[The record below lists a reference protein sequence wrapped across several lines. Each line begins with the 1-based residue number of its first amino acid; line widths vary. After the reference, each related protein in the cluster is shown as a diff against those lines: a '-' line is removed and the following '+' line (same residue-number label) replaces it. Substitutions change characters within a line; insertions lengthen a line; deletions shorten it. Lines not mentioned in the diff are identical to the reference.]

1 MKEGLVKKISVF
13 LCVILLMTTNI
24 IPIFAEGATMAPIE
38 SVENIE
44 QAEKSV
50 AEVDK
55 SIENVD
61 STVETSSAEKSASE
75 TSSSSANESETSGAA
90 TSKAEAPAEKVL
102 TTRTALASVTDK
114 VILKVGELEGDSFV
128 DNTKDYY
135 SDETISSAVDLDV
148 SGKDTV
154 LSNAKLVIKVEKK
167 FYITKPSFASSN
179 NATSSVVTEDTDFY
193 YATYTFDRLS
203 GGQHVTIPLP
213 FKFNPATAVKT
224 GDQVKVSTA
233 LYTDGSDATVASD
246 EKVYTAITSELRGE
260 YHLYYKGYKYD
271 WDTHT
276 GYVKIPVDSTDATK
290 MQDGY
295 SIKLHQW
302 PSVYVDRPADL
313 TGNEGE
319 SKNTN
324 FKIVLHLPKY
334 AKLSANETNWKYV
347 DDTQSSIYAIVK
359 NNGSW
364 PHNHKESNYKPS
376 YIYGVDLIFSEAPF
390 NEPVP
395 ITAEYW
401 VDAGLESEY
410 KIKDVVTSNYVFE
423 PVAYNGTGGTS
434 VIRDGDRNYK
444 PDREL
449 ASWYSHSYYTNG
461 QNIYYRNYDMTST
474 GMFYRNEVSNYNNGS
489 GPTNPYG
496 GVRTNVYQM
505 KVTLREEGEYFT
517 RVCLRDITSTTNNI
531 NLPAMQDA
539 LKNTPNTLYG
549 IKEDGSKVVL
559 AKNIKVGTYIDIL
572 DSSRQYK
579 ELNLVFDAPITLDN
593 ANLNFDTYTGLTK
606 SELKKFDEGGS
617 FYNGVKAYFSD
628 LSVDLSEGKNPE
640 EGKKTTRTYTNSYNY
655 VNVSRLTPVVNEYI
669 QSNLVAV
676 YVTGGAPLEFKVGH
690 KVAEATAMTTWGDIT
705 NHDSLKT
712 ITLLPEGIEYD
723 GQSNPDWWK
732 QFGIGEPTIVEN
744 YKGTGKTAVIV
755 DYGNIAVYK
764 DAGVTFKL
772 RATKNT
778 QRGDNDVVTYMVYDH
793 NDIAKPYDNKFYYT
807 DAMDLD
813 NDGDLNE
820 TFMQVHTN
828 INFIPALELILHKD
842 GYFEDENLSGASVIG
857 DMGSG
862 FVYRVSVFNN
872 AVISAK
878 YVSLIDI
885 LPYQGDKV
893 TVPNSQGEYKD
904 RNSTFV
910 TGLTGA
916 IEDFSKNEKANS
928 LFDFFYQTERK
939 DTIEG
944 NRDGVWL
951 TKDQISDFSKV
962 TGFKAVLKDG
972 KEIASKEEV
981 FIYLPSK
988 IPYKASMNEEVDQS
1002 VNSAAFSTNGV
1013 EYNEG
1018 NPASVHFVTY
1028 EVKGTVY
1035 KDKNK
1040 DGLFTELNGDKK
1052 TGDESLENINVKLL
1066 NDDGSIA
1073 KLPDGK
1079 ELITKTDRDGNYS
1092 FKLYTRGKYK
1102 VQVEGPKNYALIDK
1116 TNDPLISAGNSV
1128 TALDDEKSESAVF
1141 ELNPQIRS
1149 SVQNAAYYRNSTLIT
1164 VEKVWKSSET
1174 IPECVYFFLEKK
1186 EGDTW
1191 VNLNDTHNQG
1201 KPFEL
1206 TKENTFKS
1214 TVDIAEDLT
1223 ESDVRVTETS
1233 DDGTIKDHSD
1243 SIVLA
1248 EKSYA
1253 ILYGGSKEDG
1263 FTITNTLTGKIEVS
1277 VTKKWVGKAAD
1288 SVTIDLLADGKK
1300 IESSILTGGNGW
1312 KHTFENL
1319 EKYKDGNPIKYTI
1332 KEEKL
1337 DGYDT
1342 KITGSM
1348 QDGFTVTNTNTE
1360 KISVPVAKQWV
1371 GKTLDS
1377 VEVKLLADGK
1387 KVDAVRLTAD
1397 NAWKHTFENLLKY
1410 DTKDGHQIEYTVSET
1425 SVDGYITGVSGDAE
1439 NGFTITNTITG
1450 KVSVPVTKK
1459 WIGKVGDLAKIDLLA
1474 DGQKVD
1480 TITLNDENNWQHT
1493 FLDLEKYDAG
1503 KEIQYTVE
1511 EEKLDGY
1518 DVVVAGNM
1526 QDGYT
1531 ITNTNTE
1538 KISIPVTKQ
1547 WAGKAAD
1554 FAEIKLLADG
1564 TEVDSVRLEASNDW
1578 KHTFENLLKY
1588 DSKDGHQIDYT
1599 ISETPVD
1606 GYVTGVSGDI
1616 ENGFTITN
1624 TITGK
1629 VSVPVTKKWI
1639 GQVGDKIT
1647 VRLYADGKE
1656 IDSKTITK
1664 SDAWQY
1670 TFLNLDQ
1677 YKDGKGIVY
1686 TITEDQL
1693 PGYISNI
1700 SGNAKDG
1707 FIITNKM
1714 NAKNKPSAS
1723 NIKSPK
1729 TGDKSNILLY
1739 GSLMVV
1745 SLLLLSFI
1753 IIKRRRNVFENN

>member
-1 MKEGLVKKISVF
+1 MKEGLRKKIFVS
-13 LCVILLMTTNI
+13 LCIILLMMTNI
-24 IPIFAEGATMAPIE
+24 MPVFAEGVTMAPTK
-38 SVENIE
+38 SVEDIK
-44 QAEKSV
+44 QTEKGSV
-50 AEVDK
+50 L
-55 SIENVD
+55 
-61 STVETSSAEKSASE
+61 ETSSV
-75 TSSSSANESETSGAA
+75 SANESETSGAA

-423 PVAYNGTGGTS
+423 PVAYNGIGGTS

-910 TGLTGA
+910 TGLTRA

-1102 VQVEGPKNYALIDK
+1102 VQVEGPKNYTLIDK

-1128 TALDDEKSESAVF
+1128 TASDDEKSESAVF

-1149 SVQNAAYYRNSTLIT
+1149 SVQNAAYYRDSTPIT

-1174 IPECVYFFLEKK
+1174 IPESAYFFLEKK
-1186 EGDTW
+1186 EGNTW
-1191 VNLNDTHNQG
+1191 ANLNDTYNQG

-1223 ESDVRVTETS
+1223 ESDIRVTETTA
-1233 DDGTIKDHSD
+1233 DGAIKDHTD

-1248 EKSYA
+1248 KKSYA
-1253 ILYGGSKEDG
+1253 ILYDGSKEDG
-1263 FTITNTLTGKIEVS
+1263 FTIINTLTGKTEVS

-1300 IESSILTGGNGW
+1300 VESSILTSGNGW

-1332 KEEKL
+1332 KEKNL

-1342 KITGSM
+1342 KVTGSM

-1360 KISVPVAKQWV
+1360 KISIPVEKQWV
-1371 GKTLDS
+1371 GKETDFA
-1377 VEVKLLADGK
+1377 EIKLLADGVE
-1387 KVDAVRLTAD
+1387 VDSVRLDAGD
-1397 NAWKHTFENLLKY
+1397 DWKHTFENLLKY
-1410 DTKDGHQIEYTVSET
+1410 DAKDGHQIEYTVSET
-1425 SVDGYITGVSGDAE
+1425 PVDGYVTGISGDAE

-1450 KVSVPVTKK
+1450 KVSIPVTKK
-1459 WIGKVGDLAKIDLLA
+1459 WIG
-1474 DGQKVD
+1474 
-1480 TITLNDENNWQHT
+1480 E
-1493 FLDLEKYDAG
+1493 
-1503 KEIQYTVE
+1503 
-1511 EEKLDGY
+1511 
-1518 DVVVAGNM
+1518 
-1526 QDGYT
+1526 
-1531 ITNTNTE
+1531 
-1538 KISIPVTKQ
+1538 
-1547 WAGKAAD
+1547 
-1554 FAEIKLLADG
+1554 
-1564 TEVDSVRLEASNDW
+1564 
-1578 KHTFENLLKY
+1578 
-1588 DSKDGHQIDYT
+1588 
-1599 ISETPVD
+1599 
-1606 GYVTGVSGDI
+1606 
-1616 ENGFTITN
+1616 
-1624 TITGK
+1624 
-1629 VSVPVTKKWI
+1629 
-1639 GQVGDKIT
+1639 VGDKIT

-1670 TFLNLDQ
+1670 TFPDLDQ
-1677 YKDGKGIVY
+1677 YKDGKEIVY

-1693 PGYISNI
+1693 SGYTSSI

-1707 FIITNKM
+1707 FVITNKM

-1729 TGDKSNILLY
+1729 TGDTSNILLY
-1739 GSLMVV
+1739 GSLLVI

-1753 IIKRRRNVFENN
+1753 VIKRRHNISENN